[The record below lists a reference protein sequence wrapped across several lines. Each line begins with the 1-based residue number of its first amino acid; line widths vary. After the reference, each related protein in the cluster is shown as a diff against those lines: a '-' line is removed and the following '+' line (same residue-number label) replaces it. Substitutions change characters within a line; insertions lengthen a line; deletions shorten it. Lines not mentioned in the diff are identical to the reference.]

1 MARNPGLLFLSAFMR
16 SPRSVGSVAPSS
28 PSLGRVMARHIDTS
42 RPGVVVELG
51 GGTGAISRAL
61 LDNGI
66 AAERLIVLERD
77 PDLYCHLCR
86 EVPKATI
93 VHGDALNLKGIL
105 ADLKVECVNTVVSCI
120 PMLTLPPQIQ
130 HDLYRVSFD
139 VMEGSG
145 GEILQYTYGI
155 GCPVSKKVL
164 HNLDAKGRPVNVV
177 LMNIPP
183 ATVWRFARGRTPRR
197 GG

>member
-1 MARNPGLLFLSAFMR
+1 MARDSGLLFLSAFMR

-28 PSLGRVMARHIDTS
+28 PSLGRVMARHIDIAK
-42 RPGVVVELG
+42 PGVVIELG
-51 GGTGAISRAL
+51 GGTGSISRAL

-66 AAERLIVLERD
+66 APERLIVLERD
-77 PDLYCHLCR
+77 VNLYRHLCR

-93 VHGDALNLKGIL
+93 IHGDALNLKEIL
-105 ADLKVECVNTVVSCI
+105 ADLKVERVNTVVSCI
-120 PMLTLPPQIQ
+120 PMLTLPPEVQ

-139 VMEGSG
+139 VMDGTD

-155 GCPVSKKVL
+155 GCPVAKKVL
-164 HNLDAKGRPVNVV
+164 HQLDAKGKPVNVV

-183 ATVWRFARGRTPRR
+183 ATVWRFFRNKTSQGK
-197 GG
+197 